1 MCHTNPFV
9 SKRPFCLVICV
20 SVCSGL
26 APELLN
32 EFPTT
37 NFCTFCLGIKDTYK
51 NTEEPFFPCMQ
62 ALERR
67 LLGRIRRI
75 RPPPGANNPNGAGE
89 RRKGE
94 GDLQEFLF
102 FNSFSFVEQE
112 AFEFHRVVAEELFGE
127 FGYLGQERKRG
138 RKSSS
143 LTSSSSP
150 LLFGGGGFGLPWA
163 FFGIF
168 LSSLLILQR

>member
-1 MCHTNPFV
+1 MP
-9 SKRPFCLVICV
+9 
-20 SVCSGL
+20 VCSGL

-37 NFCTFCLGIKDTYK
+37 YFCTFCLGIKDTQK
-51 NTEEPFFPCMQ
+51 NTAEPFFSCMQ
-62 ALERR
+62 ALQRR
-67 LLGRIRRI
+67 FLGRLRRI

-89 RRKGE
+89 GGKGK
-94 GDLQEFLF
+94 GDLQKFLF
-102 FNSFSFVEQE
+102 FNSCSFVDQE

-127 FGYLGQERKRG
+127 FGYLGQGRKRG

-150 LLFGGGGFGLPWA
+150 LLFGGGGFGLPIAFWA
-163 FFGIF
+163 LVGIF
-168 LSSLLILQR
+168 LSSLLSLQR